1 MSLREISFSCF
12 VHIRSVLC
20 RVIHMLPNC
29 MLLIIRLE
37 DCCLRKILLKWF
49 SLKFCVGLTSKEL
62 MKDNVALHQRCIS
75 ALKGIFYMSM
85 NNMDKLLPILI
96 NQILIKISLVKIIQ
110 IPISLNNLINH
121 HNNLMFLIHNLLVL
135 KQFGKSFLEY
145 KMIRFIKELLNF

>member
-1 MSLREISFSCF
+1 
-12 VHIRSVLC
+12 
-20 RVIHMLPNC
+20 
-29 MLLIIRLE
+29 
-37 DCCLRKILLKWF
+37 
-49 SLKFCVGLTSKEL
+49 
-62 MKDNVALHQRCIS
+62 
-75 ALKGIFYMSM
+75 MSM

-110 IPISLNNLINH
+110 IPISPNNLINH